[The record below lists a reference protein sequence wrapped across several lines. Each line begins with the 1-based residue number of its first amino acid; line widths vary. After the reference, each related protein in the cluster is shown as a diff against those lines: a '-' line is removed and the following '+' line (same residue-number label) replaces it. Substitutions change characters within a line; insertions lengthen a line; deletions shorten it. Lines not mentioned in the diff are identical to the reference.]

1 MKALSPV
8 MPITLAS
15 LLLLGAA
22 QAQDS
27 GVSNLSVRNKTEEPV
42 MQTVN
47 VLENEMIGRID
58 WENKVVYAVGDGVPP
73 IDAVNPAQPRVR
85 AKRAAIDETIARLPG
100 TIKEVK
106 VDAESTTRNFINEG
120 CIVRT
125 WVSGLI
131 KNAVI
136 VEQRQISEGSYQIM
150 MSMPMI
156 EPEGLNASL
165 IPAQIVQIQQVRIAS
180 RTTFADSSPPPAPL
194 PNAASETQPVIVK
207 PASWSALVPG
217 PAAGNEPAA
226 VPKPA
231 PYTGLIVDARGLNP
245 SPAAFPKLLSQAG
258 DVLCDLTILDPN
270 AATERGMCDYKK
282 SLEVARQPPRT
293 GHNPLVVKAVVTSG
307 TNKTNLVLD
316 EETAKQVKAAESGAS
331 FLRNAQVAAVVE

>member
-8 MPITLAS
+8 LPITLAS
-15 LLLLGAA
+15 LLLLGTA

-27 GVSNLSVRNKTEEPV
+27 GAGNLSVRNETGEPV
-42 MQTVN
+42 IQTVN
-47 VLENEMIGRID
+47 TLENEMIGRID

-73 IDAVNPAQPRVR
+73 MDAVNPAQARVR
-85 AKRAAIDETIARLPG
+85 AKRAAIDEAMARLLE
-100 TIKEVK
+100 TVKEVK
-106 VDAESTTRNFINEG
+106 VDAESTTRNFINEN
-120 CIVRT
+120 RT
-125 WVSGLI
+125 VQTRVSGLI

-136 VEQRQISEGSYQIM
+136 VEQRQASDGSYQIM

-156 EPEGLNASL
+156 GPEGLNVSL
-165 IPAQIVQIQQVRIAS
+165 IPTQIVRIQQARIVS
-180 RTTFADSSPPPAPL
+180 RTTSADSSPPPAPL

-207 PASWSALVPG
+207 PASWPAPAAA

-226 VPKPA
+226 APKPA

-258 DVLCDLTILDPN
+258 DVLYDLTIVDPN

-282 SLEVARQPPRT
+282 SLEVARKQPRT
-293 GHNPLVVKAVVTSG
+293 GRNPLVVKAVATSG
-307 TNKTNLVLD
+307 TNKTDLVLD
-316 EETAKQVKAAESGAS
+316 DETAKRVKSAESGAS
-331 FLRNAQVAAVVE
+331 FLRNAQVVVVVD